1 MAFLLRLGRPVQRVA
16 LNLRVAEHVEGL
28 LELGPDPS
36 LAVLVDVDAGE
47 ERLVAQPP
55 VQVVAP
61 LVDVRDVRQQSQRVL
76 QVLPG
81 LQVLVVVGGDVVVDR
96 LQRGADAGL
105 LAFEHVQGHG
115 VGVVGLQQLEALA
128 FQLVALSGELFE
140 LLGLGGHEP
149 VELGVQH
156 PGHVLAH
163 LRRDL
168 DGLVV
173 LLDEAFHV
181 LDEDRVTGAVGASG
195 VPSRAHEVRIDAAL
209 VIARVADDEPRAALP
224 AIHRA
229 LQIMVV
235 DLAPVGGRD
244 VRVEH
249 GLHLIPDLPRHQ
261 RLMGAPVGHVLVGDV
276 ALVIRVAQHPAQ
288 RRLAQGTRRALRGRA
303 SGEPAPFQ
311 FALHLRDRPQPGGEH
326 LKRPRDQLAAFGV
339 DAHGA
344 LLAPVLVAHPHV
356 LVAHR
361 GRADRAALRGLLRQP
376 LDGLA
381 GQVAR
386 VELGDGGHDAVQQHP
401 RGGLVDVL
409 AGRHQHHARVAQ
421 GQVDGH
427 VIGAVAGQPVDLVH
441 DAVVDPVLGHV
452 LDHPHQRR
460 PVGLASRLARVHEFL
475 DHARAE
481 LFCLGQVRVALGGNG
496 VALLAAAFLGLLLG
510 GHAQVDHG
518 GRPVG
523 GLGRGNEAID
533 LDVVVNECAHGFS
546 PQLVVRTT
554 AESSTANA
562 AREKSPKAAWTW
574 PRRPS
579 KDAPPC
585 RRGQGPQHPP
595 LRRMILFYSDLPSD
609 VIAVGEADCSMR
621 LWPVSW
627 SVRRISSSVSF
638 PRSGLSRCS
647 ALTVS

>member
-1 MAFLLRLGRPVQRVA
+1 MGQIQTFDQRNHPWSGLSLALFLRFGRPVQRVA
-16 LNLRVAEHVEGL
+16 LHLRIAQHVEGL
-28 LELGPDPS
+28 LELGPDPP
-36 LAVLVDVDAGE
+36 LAVLVDIDAGE
-47 ERLVAQPP
+47 ERLVAQFA

-61 LVDVRDVRQQSQRVL
+61 LVDVRDVGQQAERVL
-76 QVLPG
+76 QVLACF
-81 LQVLVVVGGDVVVDR
+81 QVLVVVGGDVVVDR
-96 LQRGADAGL
+96 LQGRADAGL

-128 FQLVALSGELFE
+128 FQLVALPGELFE

-149 VELGVQH
+149 VELGMQH
-156 PGHVLAH
+156 PGHVFTH

-168 DGLVV
+168 DGLVI
-173 LLDEAFHV
+173 LLNQAFHI

-195 VPSRAHEVRIDAAL
+195 MPSRAHEIGVDAAL
-209 VIARVADDEPRAALP
+209 VVARMAHDEPRAALP

-229 LQIMVV
+229 LQIVV
-235 DLAPVGGRD
+235 MDLAFVGGRD

-288 RRLAQGTRRALRGRA
+288 RRLAQGTRRALRGGP
-303 SGEPAPFQ
+303 SGEPAAFQ
-311 FALHLRDRPQPGGEH
+311 FALHLGDRPQAGGEH
-326 LKRPRDQLAAFGV
+326 LECPGDQLAALRV

-344 LLAPVLVAHPHV
+344 LLAPVLVAHPDV

-361 GRADRAALRGLLRQP
+361 GRADRAALRGLLRQL

-386 VELGDGGHDAVQQHP
+386 VELGDGGHDAVQQHA
-401 RGGLVDVL
+401 RGRLVDVL

-427 VIGAVAGQPVDLVH
+427 VVGPVARQAVDLVH
-441 DAVVDPVLGHV
+441 DAVVDPMLGHV
-452 LDHPHQRR
+452 LDHPHERR
-460 PVGLASRLARVHEFL
+460 PVGLASRFAGVHELL

-481 LFCLGQVRVALGGNG
+481 LVGLGQVRVALGGNG
-496 VALLAAAFLGLLLG
+496 VALLAAALLGLFLGRD
-510 GHAQVDHG
+510 AQVDHG

-533 LDVVVNECAHGFS
+533 LDVVVNECVHGFS

-554 AESSTANA
+554 AESLTANA
-562 AREKSPKAAWTW
+562 AREKSPKAARTW

-579 KDAPPC
+579 KDAPP
-585 RRGQGPQHPP
+585 
-595 LRRMILFYSDLPSD
+595 
-609 VIAVGEADCSMR
+609 
-621 LWPVSW
+621 
-627 SVRRISSSVSF
+627 
-638 PRSGLSRCS
+638 
-647 ALTVS
+647 